1 MIMLINI
8 SIQDAGKG
16 PTNHWCECIKTN
28 FIIRFLVPDRR
39 TNGYE
44 VGRYVFRLVTGV
56 YEIM

>member
-1 MIMLINI
+1 MLINI